1 VLPPVESMYRRKKER
16 KYNTIREEK
25 EEKIKT
31 KEPLKKIKKQFTK
44 SNYFHNRIM
53 STN

>member
-1 VLPPVESMYRRKKER
+1 MLPPVESMYRRKKER

-31 KEPLKKIKKQFTK
+31 KEPLKKIKNN
-44 SNYFHNRIM
+44 SRRVIV
-53 STN
+53 SIIE